1 MHLAYVAHTCSHL
14 TRRREEEDQ
23 EDEEVEWLEDEA
35 RAVWEE
41 AHEKATTVRVI
52 FCSRTHIY
60 THIHTVNF

>member
-1 MHLAYVAHTCSHL
+1 MCVCLSPHTSSHL
-14 TRRREEEDQ
+14 TRRREEEGQ
-23 EDEEVEWLEDEA
+23 EDKEVEWLENEA